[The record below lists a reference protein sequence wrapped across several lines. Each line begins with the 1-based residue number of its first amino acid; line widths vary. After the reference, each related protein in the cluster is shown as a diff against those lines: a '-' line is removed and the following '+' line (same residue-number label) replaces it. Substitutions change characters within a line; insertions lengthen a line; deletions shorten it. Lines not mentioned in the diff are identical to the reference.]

1 MTTDPQDRRD
11 RSSAAPQA
19 SGSAGGSQRS
29 RAPRA
34 DALRNRRAI
43 ADAAMIVLAERPG
56 ASMGEIAS
64 ACELGRATL
73 YRHFANR
80 QELVEEIQ
88 TQALEAG
95 AEALEAAA
103 LEEGDPL
110 EALRRA
116 IAALVGVGNR
126 YRLLAQEPSV
136 DPRVLQRQAAV
147 AGRLVALVQRGQ
159 RQGALRGDVEA
170 SWVVG
175 ALASLLVLALRQMAD
190 AQVSHEQAA
199 ELVATTLLKGLATPP
214 AKPASDR

>member
-1 MTTDPQDRRD
+1 MVAEAPQYLDERDHLMSIASGLSGVISLGLGDPDHATPTHIVAAAQTALREGLCDHRTDP
-11 RSSAAPQA
+11 
-19 SGSAGGSQRS
+19 AGL
-29 RAPRA
+29 P
-34 DALRNRRAI
+34 
-43 ADAAMIVLAERPG
+43 E
-56 ASMGEIAS
+56 
-64 ACELGRATL
+64 
-73 YRHFANR
+73 
-80 QELVEEIQ
+80 
-88 TQALEAG
+88 
-95 AEALEAAA
+95 
-103 LEEGDPL
+103 
-110 EALRRA
+110 LRRA

-190 AQVSHEQAA
+190 AQVNHEQAA
-199 ELVATTLLKGLATPP
+199 ELVATTLLEGLATPP